1 MAIKIL
7 YIDDEEAERSEFE
20 RLLGERFEITTMP
33 APRVIVPADLL
44 RSNPDIILVDYELTK
59 KQPDPEQTVSYQGG
73 TLATSLREQVSDR
86 PIILHTR
93 KIKYSRGA
101 AQQISTVLRIFD
113 WVMFKHDLWEHTE
126 SEVARLESMVRGY
139 ELLRGVDHRN
149 WAGLKAVLGV
159 ASEVEERF
167 LKEAGPPIRSN
178 DWTVLEVARW
188 LQDVIL
194 EYPGIHY
201 DSLHAATLLGI
212 NEESFLSEP
221 VQQFVRSALYDGPFA
236 GHESRYWRERLRTIA
251 HELLLECGL
260 SGTINR
266 TFRKAFAKKHGVELA
281 PAICVSSG
289 EAPADTVCYIL
300 RQPAKSE
307 YTVAYHPDYRPAV
320 MDEVRVSFKAIR
332 TSNAVDDDLFDA
344 DTLPEIEAI
353 RAGGD
358 R

>member
-7 YIDDEEAERSEFE
+7 YIDDEESARSEFVG
-20 RLLGERFEITTMP
+20 LLGKRFEITTMP
-33 APRVIVPADLL
+33 APRVIAPAELL

-73 TLATSLREQVSDR
+73 TLATSLREQVTDR
-86 PIILHTR
+86 PILLHTR
-93 KIKYSRGA
+93 KSVFKDTAR
-101 AQQISTVLRIFD
+101 QISTVLRVFDRVIF
-113 WVMFKHDLWEHTE
+113 KSDLWEDTE
-126 SEVARLESMVRGY
+126 TAVAWLESMARGY
-139 ELLRGVDHRN
+139 ERLRGVDHRN
-149 WAGLKAVLGV
+149 WTGLKTVLGV
-159 ASEVEERF
+159 ASAVEERF

-194 EYPGIHY
+194 VYPGILY

-212 NEESFLSEP
+212 SGDSFLSER
-221 VQQFVRSALYDGPFA
+221 VQEFVRPALYDGPFA
-236 GHESRYWRERLRTIA
+236 GHESRYWRERLRTLA
-251 HELLLECGL
+251 HELLLDCGL

-266 TFRKAFAKKHGVELA
+266 TFRKAFAQKYGAELVQ
-281 PAICVSSG
+281 AICASSG
-289 EAPADTVCYIL
+289 EGQADTVCYIL
-300 RQPAKSE
+300 RQPVRSDE
-307 YTVAYHPDYRPAV
+307 TFAYHPDHRPAV

-344 DTLPEIEAI
+344 VTLPEIEAI
-353 RAGGD
+353 RAGG